1 MSTTWSTPRHVDSF
15 VRTVVSCVIVK
26 TKTRSKKS
34 SSVETRTTSSA
45 CAGSATA
52 EGEFLGLLGQREPVV
67 RRLVHLGPVL
77 HGATASRRVE
87 RVSAASLDQLLRAL
101 PPDLHD
107 EIAFELAAEHR
118 TPDSERGHSHHLRL
132 GDVAA
137 REHRLD

>member
-1 MSTTWSTPRHVDSF
+1 MRSGATALVSHAYPPYIHQITPSMSTTWTTPRHVASL

-52 EGEFLGLLGQREPVV
+52 EGEFLGLLGQCEPVV

-77 HGATASRRVE
+77 HR
-87 RVSAASLDQLLRAL
+87 AA
-101 PPDLHD
+101 
-107 EIAFELAAEHR
+107 
-118 TPDSERGHSHHLRL
+118 
-132 GDVAA
+132 
-137 REHRLD
+137 